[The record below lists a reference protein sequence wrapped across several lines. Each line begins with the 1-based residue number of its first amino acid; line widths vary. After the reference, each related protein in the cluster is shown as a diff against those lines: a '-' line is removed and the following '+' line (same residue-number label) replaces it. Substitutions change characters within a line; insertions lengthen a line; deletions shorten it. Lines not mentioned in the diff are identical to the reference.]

1 MSRAPHPRSPLCR
14 GPRRPSSAARAARA
28 SSASTTAAC
37 ATSSTATRSS
47 TTATTAASAGARPAA
62 EPRPSASAAR
72 VGSGRGGGQLLLL
85 LTRRSSPQDRP
96 EGGFLPLLKMQLVSE
111 PQPPREAQGGRG
123 GLCLPLGNSAVSLTE
138 AGCLGSA
145 PAHAGGTLKPCSK
158 CTKQHASGLAS
169 PTAEGKHP

>member
-1 MSRAPHPRSPLCR
+1 MSRPPQAQQRCEGCQSLFGEYYCGVCHLFDRDKKQYHCDDCGICR
-14 GPRRPSSAARAARA
+14 CETRRRAAPLGIGC
-28 SSASTTAAC
+28 SA
-37 ATSSTATRSS
+37 RL
-47 TTATTAASAGARPAA
+47 
-62 EPRPSASAAR
+62 
-72 VGSGRGGGQLLLL
+72 GSGRGGGQLLLL
-85 LTRRSSPQDRP
+85 LTRRSSLQDRP